1 MKKIIVICLLCTL
14 TAISYAADTSKRER
28 VEELLVLMNASS
40 VIETIYSQID
50 QMIQSMA
57 QQLGVKPFER
67 ELFDKYVAKMVVLM
81 KSEMNWDKM
90 KGPMID
96 LYLKHYT
103 EKEIGDMVAFY
114 KSDSGQSMIKKMPA
128 VMRDSILISQ
138 DMMKDFIPKMQAMS
152 IGLKNEINTARKR
165 Q

>member
-28 VEELLVLMNASS
+28 VEELLVLMNAS
-40 VIETIYSQID
+40 SQID

-103 EKEIGDMVAFY
+103 EKEIGDMVVFY